1 MSGRINQMRSEL
13 EEIKEPYKTVAKEAA
28 EALLKVLDVYSVILY
43 GSVARREQT
52 EKSDLDLF
60 VISQNLPDSP
70 LERRKTLFEATKNV
84 SSKYRID
91 IFPDG
96 KTVDEVYSYFDPFYF
111 DLYADGIIVY
121 DRKGYGQ
128 KLLER
133 IGKKVKEQGWVRY
146 RTKDG
151 YYGWTIEDLKF
162 GQVIEVN
169 FDELE
174 G

>member
-1 MSGRINQMRSEL
+1 MRCEL
-13 EEIKEPYKTVAKEAA
+13 EEIKEPYKSAAKEAT
-28 EALLKVLDVYSVILY
+28 EALLNAFDVYSVILY
-43 GSVARREQT
+43 GSVAREEQT

-60 VISQNLPDSP
+60 VIAQDLPDSP
-70 LERRKTLFEATKNV
+70 LERRKTLFEAAKDV

-121 DRKGYGQ
+121 DRKSYGQ
-128 KLLER
+128 KLLEQ
-133 IGKKVKEQGWVRY
+133 IGKKVKEQKWVRY

-151 YYGWTIEDLKF
+151 YYGWTIENLKF

-174 G
+174 S